1 MTKPVLCLLRDSKP
15 HRVSKWGTP
24 LLSFQVAQLRPKK
37 NAAFEGAG
45 ILVAKEPS
53 EIPFLLRAQ
62 K

>member
-1 MTKPVLCLLRDSKP
+1 MFIAGQQAPPSKQMG
-15 HRVSKWGTP
+15 HAAAIISSSAT
-24 LLSFQVAQLRPKK
+24 VAEK

>member
-1 MTKPVLCLLRDSKP
+1 MGYAATIIS
-15 HRVSKWGTP
+15 SGAGT
-24 LLSFQVAQLRPKK
+24 AAEK

-53 EIPFLLRAQ
+53 EIPFFLQSQ